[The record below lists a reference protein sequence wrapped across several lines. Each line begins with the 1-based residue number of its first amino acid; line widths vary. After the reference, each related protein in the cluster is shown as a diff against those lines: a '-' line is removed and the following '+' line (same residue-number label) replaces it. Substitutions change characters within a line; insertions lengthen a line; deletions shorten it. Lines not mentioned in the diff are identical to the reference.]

1 MNVIPRSPQTCEL
14 SRPQFLSP
22 CARKSVNFFWNNT
35 SFIHSIELIFFVQN
49 GSEDV
54 IFIASMH
61 FVNSY
66 HTQKQKVH
74 FEFLVE
80 FKEFAGNQ
88 LNVICVF
95 CVTIA
100 IEGHGV
106 AILAS
111 LIWKAA
117 LHPYKNRFMNF
128 YRSER

>member
-1 MNVIPRSPQTCEL
+1 
-14 SRPQFLSP
+14 
-22 CARKSVNFFWNNT
+22 
-35 SFIHSIELIFFVQN
+35 
-49 GSEDV
+49 
-54 IFIASMH
+54 MH

-117 LHPYKNRFMNF
+117 PLQNQIYELLQERALEW
-128 YRSER
+128 RSFQKVNSGVKPIRNARWEG